1 MKKLLAIALLALC
14 LSPLGTSAAPSC
26 TSNASCSPY
35 PNAPFCCSGTCQA
48 TACAPASCTSDSGCP
63 ANLPHCCQ
71 GVCHAGTCV
80 ATTQDPNDGT
90 ADGTVNSGNEGFG
103 FGQSSILEKVAGPF
117 KSSTPQTLE
126 QKISSIIS
134 IFLSFLGVIFL
145 ILMIY
150 AGFNWMTA
158 AGDEERITK
167 SKETIR
173 AAVIGLVIV
182 LAAYALSVFVI
193 SQIWGATN
201 GNNTAL

>member
-1 MKKLLAIALLALC
+1 MKKLFAIALLVVC
-14 LSPLGTSAAPSC
+14 LSPLRSSAAPSC
-26 TSNASCSPY
+26 GSDTDCTEIAGK
-35 PNAPFCCSGTCQA
+35 PFCCNAICQA
-48 TACAPASCTSDSGCP
+48 TACAPSSCTNDSGCTP
-63 ANLPHCCQ
+63 DKPHCCQ
-71 GVCHAGTCV
+71 GTCHAGSCV
-80 ATTQDPNDGT
+80 QDPDPINGDIT
-90 ADGTVNSGNEGFG
+90 GTVNAGNEGFG
-103 FGQSSILEKVAGPF
+103 FGQSSVLEKVAGPF

-182 LAAYALSVFVI
+182 LAAYALSVFIIDQV
-193 SQIWGATN
+193 WGAAN
-201 GNNTAL
+201 GAVSTTL